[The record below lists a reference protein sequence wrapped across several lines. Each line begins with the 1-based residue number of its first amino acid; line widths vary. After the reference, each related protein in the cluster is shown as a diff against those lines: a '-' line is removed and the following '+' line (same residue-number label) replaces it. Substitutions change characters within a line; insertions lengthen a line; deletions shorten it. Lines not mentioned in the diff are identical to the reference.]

1 MKKNGFTLI
10 ELLAVIVILAV
21 IALIAT
27 PVIMNAIND
36 AKKGAAK
43 DAAYGVVKA
52 VEYSVALAANEGSSL
67 PGSSE
72 SLTGLPTGVSVK
84 GTAPASVSLTLTNG
98 AVSGGYV
105 VVNGFKVT
113 FNAAGVAT
121 VQ

>member
-43 DAAYGVVKA
+43 DAAYGIVKA
-52 VEYSVALAANEGSSL
+52 VEYSVALAANEGSTL
-67 PGSSE
+67 PGYSGN
-72 SLTGLPTGVSVK
+72 LAGLPSGVTVK
-84 GTAPASVSLTLTNG
+84 GTAPASVSLTLNNG
-98 AVSGGYV
+98 AVNGGYV